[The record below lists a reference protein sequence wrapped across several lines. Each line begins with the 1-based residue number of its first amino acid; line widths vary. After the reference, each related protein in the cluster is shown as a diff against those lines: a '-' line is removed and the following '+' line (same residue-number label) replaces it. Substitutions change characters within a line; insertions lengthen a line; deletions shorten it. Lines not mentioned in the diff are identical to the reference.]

1 MKFHSQFEN
10 LKHKLLSIWLP
21 IIKMM
26 FNKRIKLILI
36 WELDTI
42 LKNVFQGLQ
51 IFHWKTLNWNKFK
64 KIMISKN
71 DNSKLRNLRIYVT
84 SM

>member
-1 MKFHSQFEN
+1 VKFHSQFEI

-21 IIKMM
+21 VIKMM
-26 FNKRIKLILI
+26 FNKEIKLTLI
-36 WELDTI
+36 WEFDTI
-42 LKNVFQGLQ
+42 LKSVFQRLQ

-71 DNSKLRNLRIYVT
+71 DKIQNFAIREFMWL
-84 SM
+84 